1 MGFAALEDKGPL
13 VSCVFS
19 TGNDVSV
26 VKMCL
31 LFYEWDHA
39 GALLFNV
46 FTSQDWGNI
55 PQAGS

>member
-1 MGFAALEDKGPL
+1 MLPWKTKAL
-13 VSCVFS
+13 FS